1 MGIFKKLTVINKGL
15 RYKLLIAFCLMSIIP
30 LLACVYVM
38 STYLFPQLDDLQTVS
53 IVIISSL
60 FIALLGLFFAKGLI
74 DPVVDMAIEAKIIAN
89 GDFNRKVEAPYEDEV
104 GNLAQ
109 SINNMTQKIKSNMEE
124 LKSYGRRMNEVNSE
138 IQKKMMVLSSLL
150 QVGDIIS
157 TGSARLDSTLEIALE
172 KAASSFDTGYG
183 VLYASKEEDV
193 NFGMRAS
200 YNLKSENLMGL
211 VIKENGQGILENA
224 VRDKSVIVI
233 DKASKASKELSS
245 FRASS
250 NIENAVIIPLFSSK
264 RNLGLLIVGNRMEDY
279 KFKNDDVEIVKVFA
293 KQISIAIE
301 TDVLNRKAT
310 ELSITDD
317 LTGLYNKRFIST
329 RLEEEIKRAI
339 FYQRPCSFIIF
350 SLDDIDSF
358 RRTHGELATEEAL
371 KKVAKSIKDNILPI
385 GKAARISGFEFA
397 ILLPEK
403 NKKEALYIAEEM
415 KRKIEATNVM
425 RDGKTSMKVTI
436 GLGENPIDGATS
448 DELFRKA
455 EELIR
460 QSRQTADKK

>member
-1 MGIFKKLTVINKGL
+1 
-15 RYKLLIAFCLMSIIP
+15 MSIIP

-53 IVIISSL
+53 VVIVASL
-60 FIALLGLFFAKGLI
+60 FIALLGLFFAKSLI
-74 DPVVDMAIEAKIIAN
+74 DPVVDMAIEAKIIAS
-89 GDFNRKVEAPYEDEV
+89 GDFNRKVAAPYEDEV

-124 LKSYGRRMNEVNSE
+124 LKSYGRRMNDVNSE
-138 IQKKMMVLSSLL
+138 IQKKMLVLSSLL

-157 TGSARLDSTLEIALE
+157 TGSTGLDSTLEVALE
-172 KAASSFDTGYG
+172 KAASIFDTGYG
-183 VLYASKEEDV
+183 VLYASKGEGLD
-193 NFGMRAS
+193 FTARAS
-200 YNLKSENLMGL
+200 CNLKNENLMNL
-211 VIKENGQGILENA
+211 VIKADGQGILEDA
-224 VRDKSVIVI
+224 IRTKSVVII
-233 DKASKASKELSS
+233 DKASKASKELSG
-245 FRASS
+245 FKTSS
-250 NIENAVIIPLFSSK
+250 NIENAVIIPLFSNK
-264 RNLGLLIVGNRMEDY
+264 RNLGLLILGNRLEDY
-279 KFKNDDVEIVKVFA
+279 KFKNDDVDMVKVFA
-293 KQISIAIE
+293 KQMSIAIE
-301 TDVLNRKAT
+301 TDVLSKKAT

-350 SLDDIDSF
+350 SLDDINGL
-358 RRTHGELATEEAL
+358 RQAHGELAVEEAL

-403 NKKEALYIAEEM
+403 NKKEASHIAEEM
-415 KRKIEATNVM
+415 RHRIEATNVL
-425 RDGKTSMKVTI
+425 RDGKISMKVTI

-455 EELIR
+455 EESIR
-460 QSRQTADKK
+460 EARNAAGKR